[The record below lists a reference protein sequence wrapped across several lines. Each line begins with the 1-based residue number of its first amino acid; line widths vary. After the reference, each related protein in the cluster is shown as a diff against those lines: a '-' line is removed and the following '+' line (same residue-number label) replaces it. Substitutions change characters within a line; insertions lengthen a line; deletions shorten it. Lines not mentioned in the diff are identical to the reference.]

1 LHFGCPRSYH
11 ITSRISSTLRIPEPV
26 VLQLIFYSYCLLSY
40 SFAPVKFIM
49 STFGYV
55 PFPSTTS
62 LPTTFTPASSCLGS
76 NNIWNIILTTFCP
89 IPQECPEYLMQGPPS
104 TSGCLPPGYGEN
116 VIYYPGICPS
126 GYTTACTSIQTVLET
141 SSTSVLDFGAFYT
154 VMTAQI
160 CCPTRFVFSLPFVFR
175 NHIYPL
181 VNTASFVCNP
191 KPGFD
196 YQSSLGCFSPFTK
209 PETIPVI
216 VSATG
221 ATMRGTITQSS
232 GGVNAY
238 TIQVAVQISNS
249 GTHSS
254 TKANFPGML
263 S

>member
-1 LHFGCPRSYH
+1 
-11 ITSRISSTLRIPEPV
+11 
-26 VLQLIFYSYCLLSY
+26 
-40 SFAPVKFIM
+40 
-49 STFGYV
+49 
-55 PFPSTTS
+55 
-62 LPTTFTPASSCLGS
+62 
-76 NNIWNIILTTFCP
+76 LTTFCP
-89 IPQECPEYLMQGPPS
+89 ILSIELQECPEYLMQGPPS
-104 TSGCLPPGYGEN
+104 TSGCLPPSYGEN

-126 GYTTACTSIQTVLET
+126 GYTKACTSIQTVLET
-141 SSTSVLDFGAFYT
+141 FSTSVLDPGAYYMT
-154 VMTAQI
+154 VMTAEI

-181 VNTASFVCNP
+181 VNIASFVCIG

-221 ATMRGTITQSS
+221 TTMLGTITQSS
-232 GGVNAY
+232 GGGVNAY